1 VVASQRWAAERLQWQ
16 VRSGRVGGG
25 DVTVVTMKRLVEND
39 DMVGSGYNP
48 VVGSKEA
55 MQ

>member
-1 VVASQRWAAERLQWQ
+1 

-39 DMVGSGYNP
+39 DMVGSGYNQL
-48 VVGSKEA
+48 VGSKEA